1 MQAIRELGGRFLE
14 LDERSGVHRDIGD
27 KKATEKTSQALREG
41 QKAIRQELYR
51 HQNEQLNVRAMSGD
65 SYTSY
70 SIQVLESLHSGG
82 GETPPTESL
91 EAAQAQQRQGAAAMP
106 ELLSRNWSGMSALSI
121 NSLNELIES
130 ARSEQLLPL
139 SGDRQVRLN
148 EVRDLVRLSEPEL
161 RQADTLMG
169 VDTTGERPLSD
180 VKEVRDI
187 KVEEGK
193 ISQRPSE
200 EAASVM
206 GQSIMTI
213 EPEDMSYDS
222 IKKQK
227 SDPAPYAKAFDT
239 EKVARKIA
247 LLEGRPRSNSDGQ
260 ITKKQKPN
268 PRNESGDLASARLL
282 LGMTDEGLHRL
293 LK

>member
-41 QKAIRQELYR
+41 QKEIRQELYR
-51 HQNEQLNVRAMSGD
+51 RQNEQLNVRAMSGG
-65 SYTSY
+65 SYASY

-91 EAAQAQQRQGAAAMP
+91 EAARAQQQLGAAARSS
-106 ELLSRNWSGMSALSI
+106 SRNGSGMSALSI

-169 VDTTGERPLSD
+169 ADTIGERPLAV

-187 KVEEGK
+187 NGEE
-193 ISQRPSE
+193 
-200 EAASVM
+200 
-206 GQSIMTI
+206 
-213 EPEDMSYDS
+213 
-222 IKKQK
+222 
-227 SDPAPYAKAFDT
+227 
-239 EKVARKIA
+239 
-247 LLEGRPRSNSDGQ
+247 
-260 ITKKQKPN
+260 
-268 PRNESGDLASARLL
+268 
-282 LGMTDEGLHRL
+282 
-293 LK
+293 

>member
-1 MQAIRELGGRFLE
+1 
-14 LDERSGVHRDIGD
+14 
-27 KKATEKTSQALREG
+27 
-41 QKAIRQELYR
+41 
-51 HQNEQLNVRAMSGD
+51 MSGD
-65 SYTSY
+65 SYASY

-82 GETPPTESL
+82 GETLPIESP
-91 EAAQAQQRQGAAAMP
+91 EAARAQQQQGAAAR
-106 ELLSRNWSGMSALSI
+106 SSSSNGSGGMSALSI

-139 SGDRQVRLN
+139 SGDRQVMLN

-169 VDTTGERPLSD
+169 VDTTGERPLA
-180 VKEVRDI
+180 VVQEVI
-187 KVEEGK
+187 PGGKGK

-200 EAASVM
+200 EVASVM

-227 SDPAPYAKAFDT
+227 SDPAPYAKAFDA

-282 LGMTDEGLHRL
+282 LGMTNEGLHRL

>member
-1 MQAIRELGGRFLE
+1 MQAIRGLGGRFLE

-41 QKAIRQELYR
+41 QKKIRQQLYN
-51 HQNEQLNVRAMSGD
+51 QNEQLNVRTMSGD
-65 SYTSY
+65 SYASY
-70 SIQVLESLHSGG
+70 SIQVLESLHNGV

-91 EAAQAQQRQGAAAMP
+91 EAARAQQQQDTAAMP

-139 SGDRQVRLN
+139 SGDGQVRLN

-169 VDTTGERPLSD
+169 VDTTEERPLAV

-200 EAASVM
+200 EVASVM

-222 IKKQK
+222 FKKQK
-227 SDPAPYAKAFDT
+227 SNPAPYAKAFDT

-260 ITKKQKPN
+260 IPKKQKPN

>member
-14 LDERSGVHRDIGD
+14 LDERSGVYRDIGD

-51 HQNEQLNVRAMSGD
+51 HQNEQLNVNVRAMSGD
-65 SYTSY
+65 SYASY
-70 SIQVLESLHSGG
+70 SIQVLESLHSGD

-91 EAAQAQQRQGAAAMP
+91 EAAQAQQQQDAVAMP

-139 SGDRQVRLN
+139 NGDCQVMLN

-169 VDTTGERPLSD
+169 ADTIGERPLA
-180 VKEVRDI
+180 VVTEVRDI
-187 KVEEGK
+187 KGEE
-193 ISQRPSE
+193 
-200 EAASVM
+200 
-206 GQSIMTI
+206 
-213 EPEDMSYDS
+213 
-222 IKKQK
+222 
-227 SDPAPYAKAFDT
+227 
-239 EKVARKIA
+239 
-247 LLEGRPRSNSDGQ
+247 
-260 ITKKQKPN
+260 
-268 PRNESGDLASARLL
+268 
-282 LGMTDEGLHRL
+282 
-293 LK
+293 